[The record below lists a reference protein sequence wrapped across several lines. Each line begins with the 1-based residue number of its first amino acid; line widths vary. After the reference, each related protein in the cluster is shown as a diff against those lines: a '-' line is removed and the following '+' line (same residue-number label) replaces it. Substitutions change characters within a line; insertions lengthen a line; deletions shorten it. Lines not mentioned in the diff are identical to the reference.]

1 MSRWFYIYYTT
12 VPDSVMRYAYPS
24 EYIYIP
30 AVYIMSRLATIKGD
44 FLTRVK
50 FMIFGLAEV
59 ASFNNIEECLWKEP
73 ISSEKP
79 IPRTNIVI
87 RFGANVR
94 VAYAAGT
101 SIELLIIIFS
111 HVMCFTKL
119 KSFINIHFTLLFPIL
134 KLWKLTF
141 IWIIFKYS
149 FTRGTEI
156 EPDVNSADEWDDAV

>member
-1 MSRWFYIYYTT
+1 
-12 VPDSVMRYAYPS
+12 MRYAYPS

-94 VAYAAGT
+94 VAYAARD
-101 SIELLIIIFS
+101 EPLIIIFS
-111 HVMCFTKL
+111 CVMCFTKL
-119 KSFINIHFTLLFPIL
+119 KSFINIHFTLLFPVL

-149 FTRGTEI
+149 FTHGTEI
-156 EPDVNSADEWDDAV
+156 ELGVNSADEWDDPV